1 MNDQMICDALIVA
14 VLFYVG
20 LALCAIDR
28 PPLARIFLRW
38 IIPMLVDKTQLILDC
53 PGGSKPRIVA
63 LGGACQPAH
72 KESTSRASASRLSRI
87 R

>member
-1 MNDQMICDALIVA
+1 VNDQMICDALIVA

-20 LALCAIDR
+20 LALCVVGR
-28 PPLARIFLRW
+28 PPLARIFLRR
-38 IIPMLVDKTQLILDC
+38 IVPKLVDKTQFILDC
-53 PGGSKPRIVA
+53 PCGSKPRIVA

-72 KESTSRASASRLSRI
+72 KESTSRTSSSRLSRI

>member
-20 LALCAIDR
+20 LALCVIGR

-38 IIPMLVDKTQLILDC
+38 IIPMLVDKTQFILNC
-53 PGGSKPRIVA
+53 PSGPKPRIVT
-63 LGGACQPAH
+63 LGGAYQPAH
-72 KESTSRASASRLSRI
+72 KESASRTSAGRLSRI